1 MSIEQYKYENKTG
14 RNLSFAALLALA
26 GPGMIDAN
34 EATSP
39 SVNLP
44 SAIVQFIQS
53 SDVDIDFEVLFKD
66 SDGITEYVSLVDAA
80 HMNDPESIVK
90 NALEQINN
98 LNYIEVDDEIDR
110 EIDAFFASR
119 ESKKVKKIIH
129 KRL

>member
-26 GPGMIDAN
+26 GPGMLDAN
-34 EATSP
+34 EATSH
-39 SVNLP
+39 SVDFP

-53 SDVDIDFEVLFKD
+53 SDVDIDFDVLFKD
-66 SDGITEYVSLVDAA
+66 SDGITEYVSSVEAK
-80 HMNDPESIVK
+80 HINDPEAIVK

-110 EIDAFFASR
+110 EIDAFFAGR